1 MTTESTDSRPG
12 VLYRLS
18 NEAQDLTIR
27 TVVAADGSI
36 ASLSYQEGDAE
47 PRVFSG
53 AEMTTPA
60 AGAGVR
66 VSVML
71 DDGGASLVTTT
82 FELILPMV
90 ALGDDVSEEG
100 PFGVK
105 AAGLRVKHF
114 ITTTGSIPPGPQQE
128 FEAIQLFARAIA
140 DHPEG

>member
-53 AEMTTPA
+53 AEITTPA
-60 AGAGVR
+60 AGAGTSMAA
-66 VSVML
+66 VSVSRVIR
-71 DDGGASLVTTT
+71 GASAATLSPGFTCTSMISTSLKSPRLGT
-82 FELILPMV
+82 FTSSSAM
-90 ALGDDVSEEG
+90 G
-100 PFGVK
+100 P
-105 AAGLRVKHF
+105 
-114 ITTTGSIPPGPQQE
+114 
-128 FEAIQLFARAIA
+128 
-140 DHPEG
+140 

>member
-1 MTTESTDSRPG
+1 MTTESTESRPG
-12 VLYRLS
+12 VPYRLS

-53 AEMTTPA
+53 AEITTSA
-60 AGAGVR
+60 AGVGVR
-66 VSVML
+66 ASVML
-71 DDGGASLVTTT
+71 DDGGASLVMTT
-82 FELILPMV
+82 FQLILPIV

-100 PFGVK
+100 PFGAK

-128 FEAIQLFARAIA
+128 FDAIQLFARAIA